1 MGVIVFL
8 VVLLIITFF
17 YISMLLDKYGNE
29 VFVIIL
35 LVAMIFGFILWEHTE
50 YAGESYPYSE
60 IHFTDNKGNVKEIL
74 KMKDGEIVERI
85 IIEEQ

>member
-17 YISMLLDKYGNE
+17 YISMLLDKYGNKIL
-29 VFVIIL
+29 VIIL

-50 YAGESYPYSE
+50 YAGESNPFSE
-60 IHFTDNKGNVKEIL
+60 IHLVDNKGNIKEIIR
-74 KMKDGEIVERI
+74 MKDGEVVEHI